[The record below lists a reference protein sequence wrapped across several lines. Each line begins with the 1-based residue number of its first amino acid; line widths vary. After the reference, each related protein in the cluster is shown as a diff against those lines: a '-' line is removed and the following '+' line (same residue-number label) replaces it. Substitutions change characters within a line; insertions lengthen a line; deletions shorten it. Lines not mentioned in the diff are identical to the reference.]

1 MNMARIESL
10 NMLNTEGAKAYLAE
24 AYGKVIENVQKNTI
38 SAKIKNKDLSGDPT
52 AGTVIATR
60 LANTTSSAYG
70 TARSGGKGQAVKK
83 DEVVI
88 AINTDRELINDV
100 EEKDARLGGV
110 DNLITRKSAMDEKSM
125 TRELERAFFGCASTE
140 GNTATLTKTT
150 VEGKVEELIQ
160 LIEGTKNEYVDGVE
174 RDMINIVCSPAVYGD
189 LRIYLDKS
197 ANANVNTGVGECG
210 TFHGVNVYSSVYLA
224 DGDDMVGI
232 VDGAIAQPV
241 TTDLDEADKYP
252 ASNCYHF
259 GMFYSYGTK
268 AVAPDLIQVVKA

>member
-1 MNMARIESL
+1 MARIESL
-10 NMLNTEGAKAYLAE
+10 NMLNTEGAKSYLAE

-38 SAKIKNKDLSGDPT
+38 SAQIKNKDLSGDPT
-52 AGTVIATR
+52 TGTVIATR
-60 LANTTSSAYG
+60 LANTTSNAYG

-88 AINTDRELINDV
+88 AINTDKELINDV

-125 TRELERAFFGCASTE
+125 ARELERAFFNVAATE
-140 GNTATLTKTT
+140 GTAISLTKTT
-150 VEGKVEELIQ
+150 IEEKVEELIQ
-160 LIEGTKNEYVDGVE
+160 VVEATKNNFVDGVE
-174 RDMINIVCSPAVYGD
+174 RDMIHVILAPSVYGD
-189 LRIYLDKS
+189 LRNYLDK
-197 ANANVNTGVGECG
+197 APVANVNTGVGEMG
-210 TFHGVNVYSSVYLA
+210 TFHGVKVYSSVYLPENCSMIA
-224 DGDDMVGI
+224 MAE
-232 VDGAIAQPV
+232 GAIAQPV

-268 AVAPDLIQVVKA
+268 AVAPDVIQVVKTA

>member
-1 MNMARIESL
+1 MARIESL
-10 NMLNTEGAKAYLAE
+10 NMLNTEGAKSYLAE

-38 SAKIKNKDLSGDPT
+38 SAQIKNKDLSGDPT
-52 AGTVIATR
+52 TGTVIATR
-60 LANTTSSAYG
+60 LANTTSNAYG

-100 EEKDARLGGV
+100 EEKDARMGGV

-125 TRELERAFFGCASTE
+125 ARELERAFFGCASTE
-140 GNTATLTKTT
+140 GTAATLKATDIEK
-150 VEGKVEELIQ
+150 KVEELIQ
-160 LIEGTKNEYVDGVE
+160 LVEGTKNDFVDGVE
-174 RDMINIVCSPAVYGD
+174 RDMINVVCSPAVYGE
-189 LRIYLDKS
+189 LRTYLDKS
-197 ANANVNTGVGECG
+197 ANANVNTGAGECG
-210 TFHGVNVYSSVYLA
+210 TYHGVKVFSSVYLA
-224 DGDDMVGI
+224 DGDDMVAI

-241 TTDLDEADKYP
+241 TTTLDEADKYP

>member
-1 MNMARIESL
+1 MARIESL
-10 NMLNTEGAKAYLAE
+10 NMLNTEGAKSYLAE

-38 SAKIKNKDLSGDPT
+38 SAQIKNKDLSGDPT
-52 AGTVIATR
+52 TGTVIATR
-60 LANTTSSAYG
+60 LANTTSNAYG

-125 TRELERAFFGCASTE
+125 ARELERAFFNVAATE
-140 GNTATLTKTT
+140 GTAISLTKTT
-150 VEGKVEELIQ
+150 IEEKVEELIQ
-160 LIEGTKNEYVDGVE
+160 VVEATKNNFVDGVE
-174 RDMINIVCSPAVYGD
+174 RDMIHVILAPSVYGD
-189 LRIYLDKS
+189 LRNYLDK
-197 ANANVNTGVGECG
+197 APVANVNTGVGEMG
-210 TFHGVNVYSSVYLA
+210 TFHGVKVYSSVYLPENCSMIA
-224 DGDDMVGI
+224 MAE
-232 VDGAIAQPV
+232 GAIAQPV

-268 AVAPDLIQVVKA
+268 AVAPDVIQVVKTA